1 MKYRF
6 FKVNKRRI
14 KGVATIEFV
23 GGFFA
28 FWLMCMAWVEMSFMS
43 YVSSLGDL
51 AIANAARE
59 VKRSDSDYEKQFAE
73 ILNQDNSLWRH
84 LINTDNF
91 KYSVHFV
98 KNLEELIRY
107 EEECLRVEVDEVD
120 EETIPGKL
128 LCDEPTN
135 HAIAVYRITY
145 DYQPMF
151 NFFLSS
157 DTLFSRE
164 AIVIQEYQRAKFAF

>member
-1 MKYRF
+1 MKLTAY
-6 FKVNKRRI
+6 KMTTKRI

-84 LINTDNF
+84 LINTGNF

-98 KNLEELIRY
+98 KDLQQLATY
-107 EEECLRVEVDEVD
+107 EENCLLVEVDD
-120 EETIPGKL
+120 EAPPP
-128 LCDEPTN
+128 CSDPVN

-157 DTLFSRE
+157 ETVFSRE
-164 AIVIQEYQRAKFAF
+164 AIVIQEYQRENFAR

>member
-1 MKYRF
+1 MKLTAY
-6 FKVNKRRI
+6 KMTTKRI

-84 LINTDNF
+84 LINTGNF

-98 KNLEELIRY
+98 KNLEELTRY
-107 EEECLRVEVDEVD
+107 EDECLRVEVDE
-120 EETIPGKL
+120 ETTPGKL
-128 LCDEPTN
+128 LCDQPTN

-164 AIVIQEYQRAKFAF
+164 AIVIQEYQRENVAL

>member
-1 MKYRF
+1 MIKYSL
-6 FKVNKRRI
+6 RRK

-59 VKRSDSDYEKQFAE
+59 VKRSDSIDYEKQFAE
-73 ILNQDNSLWRH
+73 ILKQENSLWRH
-84 LINTDNF
+84 LINTGNF

-98 KNLEELIRY
+98 EKLKDLANY
-107 EEECLRVEVDEVD
+107 EKDCLLVEVDD
-120 EETIPGKL
+120 ETPPDKL
-128 LCDEPTN
+128 PCSNPEN
-135 HAIAVYRITY
+135 RAIAVYRITY

-157 DTLFSRE
+157 ETVFSRE
-164 AIVIQEYQRAKFAF
+164 AIVIQEYQRENFAR

>member
-1 MKYRF
+1 MINYSIRYK
-6 FKVNKRRI
+6 

-59 VKRSDSDYEKQFAE
+59 VKRSDSIDYEKQFAE
-73 ILNQDNSLWRH
+73 ILKQENSLWRH

-98 KNLEELIRY
+98 EKLEKLANY
-107 EEECLRVEVDEVD
+107 EEDCLLDDETRPD
-120 EETIPGKL
+120 KL
-128 LCDEPTN
+128 CSNPVN

-157 DTLFSRE
+157 ETVFSRE
-164 AIVIQEYQRAKFAF
+164 AIVIQEYQRAKFAR